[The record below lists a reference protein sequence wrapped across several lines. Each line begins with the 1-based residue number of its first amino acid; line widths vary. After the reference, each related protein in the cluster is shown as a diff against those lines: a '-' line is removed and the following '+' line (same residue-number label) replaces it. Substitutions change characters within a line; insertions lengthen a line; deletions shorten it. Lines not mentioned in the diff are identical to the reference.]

1 MAFQEKI
8 NSTLTAIPQ
17 IEIGKAAQQVND
29 PDKYQ
34 QMKEKTDAAA
44 QNLKKSVLLKVS
56 EDALKPL
63 NRNAVENLN
72 KYSHLSKATD
82 ENLNKFSHLSKATD
96 EATKALRKSYDQK
109 KMDVGNN
116 AAAEQSTAKM
126 QQKKTWRTRMLNLED
141 IKVKGGNK

>member
-34 QMKEKTDAAA
+34 QIKEKTDAAA

-72 KYSHLSKATD
+72 KL
-82 ENLNKFSHLSKATD
+82 SHLSKATD
-96 EATKALRKSYDQK
+96 EATKSLRKSYDQK

-141 IKVKGGNK
+141 IKIRGGNK